1 MQEVELKFKRENRSG
16 IVATGSYLFDAARRL
31 GIEVEAE
38 CGRVGECDSCAMKI
52 KDGNEC
58 LSEPTFAEINQLT
71 DRRRQNGE
79 RLSCQAKI
87 EKAGEIVVM
96 TNMKK
101 ETENSTSKEKTEE
114 YRKQFE
120 EMPLEKKIASLLE
133 LEAIA
138 LGETFSF
145 VLNSPFKLF
154 DIAMGVM
161 AEFGLKLEDDA
172 KKATRPNEHKREEEN
187 SSKDN
192 SVQAKEENKEK
203 TKKRTTRK
211 KVEPSK

>member
-1 MQEVELKFKRENRSG
+1 MQEVELKFKRENRNG
-16 IVATGSYLFDAARRL
+16 LVATGSYLFDAARRL

-58 LSEPTFAEINQLT
+58 LSEPTFAEVNQLT
-71 DRRRQNGE
+71 DKRRTNGE

-96 TNMKK
+96 TNKKK
-101 ETENSTSKEKTEE
+101 ETEKSNTEEKTEE

-145 VLNSPFKLF
+145 VLNSPFKIF

-172 KKATRPNEHKREEEN
+172 KKATRPKEHKQEEGN
-187 SSKDN
+187 SSETNGAQTDEKI
-192 SVQAKEENKEK
+192 KEK
-203 TKKRTTRK
+203 TKRKTTQK
-211 KVEPSK
+211 KDEHSK